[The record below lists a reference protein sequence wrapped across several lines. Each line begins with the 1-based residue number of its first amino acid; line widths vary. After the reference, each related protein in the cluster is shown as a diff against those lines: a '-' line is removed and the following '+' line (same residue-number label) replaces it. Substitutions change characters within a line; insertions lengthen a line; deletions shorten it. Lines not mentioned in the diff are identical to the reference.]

1 MQIRVMKLKVHQ
13 HTTRSFIAMKV
24 YKLWSQG
31 DTYCAGLY
39 LAVFKTSLEIKFN
52 TFKSSSS

>member
-39 LAVFKTSLEIKFN
+39 LAVFLKDISRNKV
-52 TFKSSSS
+52 